1 MDIMKWLL
9 SGEVSIQYQ
18 THRDLLGEDKL
29 ELKNRI
35 QKEGFGKRLLDKRK
49 EVASGLAPAER
60 ELLDKVMNTFI
71 SFFGQ
76 PGNQAV
82 GKVNTFLD
90 RVFDEMA
97 KKFKDTG
104 KEGDKQ
110 QSTTPS
116 KDDENFD
123 IED

>member
-1 MDIMKWLL
+1 MENLKTIKLMMERIESPRMTDT
-9 SGEVSIQYQ
+9 EYQ
-18 THRDLLGEDKL
+18 KRKKSLNEDGPISATDLK
-29 ELKNRI
+29 KT
-35 QKEGFGKRLLDKRK
+35 LLDKRK

-104 KEGDKQ
+104 KEGGEGEQ
-110 QSTTPS
+110 PS
-116 KDDENFD
+116 GDENFD
-123 IED
+123 V